1 MPARC
6 MYFGNKEPEMI
17 NSTVSTQN
25 SDMLKNLQKQ
35 SDSGKEALPASDGQ
49 KSAQATG
56 RAAFGA
62 GEAYVANSPYNT
74 VPQMHSQPTEDTVTI
89 GGTEMKRSTVKNV
102 LLTSAV
108 IGAVVGIPLGIYG
121 AAAILK
127 GKPVK
132 LPDKIELENFSTLE
146 EGLKFAKSLGIDC
159 SGFEDVKTFR
169 TFMERIISVRNKT
182 GAPLPTS
189 VKYVSSGKD
198 SQPVAAYYRKGSF
211 FENPVFKMEINK
223 DYNVDDF
230 LNDEVNSLVHDGKYL
245 LLTGNDLKNCGSADL
260 KTLYKEMAKYAKDP
274 GSLTHDQKIK
284 LAEQL
289 SIYYDKCCLNPTF
302 IYDTMVKQGIKKVEG
317 TDISYTLKDVEKL
330 MNDAFSSERSGK
342 INKMLKAL
350 FENVKEPLEIGD
362 DAFEYFMQSFKSYM

>member
-1 MPARC
+1 
-6 MYFGNKEPEMI
+6 MI
-17 NSTVSTQN
+17 NSTVTQN
-25 SDMLKNLQKQ
+25 VNTLRDLQNRGG
-35 SDSGKEALPASDGQ
+35 SGEEVLPASDGQ
-49 KSAQATG
+49 KSAQAPG

-62 GEAYVANSPYNT
+62 GEAYVAISPSET
-74 VPQMHSQPTEDTVTI
+74 VPQMRPQPTEDTVTI
-89 GGTEMKRSTVKNV
+89 AGTEMKRSTVKNV

-159 SGFEDVKTFR
+159 TGFEDVKTFR

-189 VKYVSSGKD
+189 VKYESLGKD
-198 SQPVAAYYRKGSF
+198 AQPVAAIYRKGSF
-211 FENPVFKMEINK
+211 FENPVCEMKLNK

-230 LNDEVNSLVHDGKYL
+230 LNAKSIVSESGEVVPLVDFRHYENCWSPDFVPFCQSLK
-245 LLTGNDLKNCGSADL
+245 A
-260 KTLYKEMAKYAKDP
+260 YAKDP

-289 SIYYDKCCLNPTF
+289 SIYFDKCLVNPTF

-330 MNDAFSSERSGK
+330 MNGADSSDRGDK
-342 INKMLKAL
+342 IRKMINAL

>member
-1 MPARC
+1 
-6 MYFGNKEPEMI
+6 MI
-17 NSTVSTQN
+17 NSTVTTQN
-25 SDMLKNLQKQ
+25 VNTLRDLQNRGG
-35 SDSGKEALPASDGQ
+35 SGEEAFPASDGQ
-49 KSAQATG
+49 KSAQAPG

-62 GEAYVANSPYNT
+62 GEAYVANSPSET
-74 VPQMHSQPTEDTVTI
+74 VPQMRPQPTEDTVTI
-89 GGTEMKRSTVKNV
+89 AGTEMKRSTAKN
-102 LLTSAV
+102 LCITGAV
-108 IGAVVGIPLGIYG
+108 IGAVAGIALGIYG

-189 VKYVSSGKD
+189 VKYESLGKD
-198 SQPVAAYYRKGSF
+198 VIPVSAYYRKGSF
-211 FENPVFKMEINK
+211 FENPVFEMSINK
-223 DYNVDDF
+223 NAYNNVDDF
-230 LNDEVNSLVHDGKYL
+230 LNDAVNSLVNVDGNTCKFL
-245 LLTGNDLKNCGSADL
+245 AGKNLKNWGSADL

-289 SIYYDKCCLNPTF
+289 SIYFDKCWLNPTF

-330 MNDAFSSERSGK
+330 MNGADSSDRGEK
-342 INKMLKAL
+342 IRKMFNAL